1 MDLIISFLFVSIIGT
16 LFHFT
21 YDYFNHNKVVSIFS
35 AVNESTWEHIKMGLS
50 SALLFSIFDGF
61 KYGKIGTYFFAKSVS
76 LLMIIL
82 IIPILFYGFKLLFK
96 RSFLII
102 DILIFYIATFLSSYL
117 FYLFLYTSSYLF
129 FYIIR
134 NIKEIYI
141 LNYIG
146 CIMLFIIFSLY
157 LLLTIMPLKNELFL
171 DPITKK
177 YGLDSKR

>member
-21 YDYFNHNKVVSIFS
+21 YDYFNHNKVASIFS

-82 IIPILFYGFKLLFK
+82 IIPILFMV
-96 RSFLII
+96 
-102 DILIFYIATFLSSYL
+102 
-117 FYLFLYTSSYLF
+117 
-129 FYIIR
+129 
-134 NIKEIYI
+134 
-141 LNYIG
+141 LNYF
-146 CIMLFIIFSLY
+146 LNEVF
-157 LLLTIMPLKNELFL
+157 LL
-171 DPITKK
+171 
-177 YGLDSKR
+177 

>member
-1 MDLIISFLFVSIIGT
+1 MDLIISFLFISIIGT

-21 YDYFNHNKVVSIFS
+21 YDYFKHNKVALIFS
-35 AVNESTWEHIKMGLS
+35 AVNESVWEHIKMGLS

-61 KYGKIGTYFFAKSVS
+61 KYGKVGTYFFAKSIS

-82 IIPILFYGFKLLFK
+82 IIPISFYGCKLLFK
-96 RSFLII
+96 RSFLVI
-102 DILIFYIATFLSSYL
+102 DILIFYIATFASSY
-117 FYLFLYTSSYLF
+117 SF

-146 CIMLFIIFSLY
+146 CIMLFIIFGSY
-157 LLLTIMPLKNELFL
+157 LLLTIWPPKNELFL

-177 YGLDSKR
+177 YGLGSKK